1 MRIRILDRYVA
12 VNVIVGSL
20 AMLLI
25 MVSLEMVLDF
35 IDASGDVGH
44 AGQTFGYVVVEVL
57 LSAPYRAYQAF
68 PFATLVGSLFSMGG
82 MAARSE
88 LVVMRAAGVSVLGIS
103 RAVLGGGLILALA
116 AMALGEWAVPP
127 AQQYSKQLEAAVR
140 TDRISAFQGGGF
152 WARDGDRFV
161 HVGTA
166 RSARLLQQVDI
177 YAFDRSDPQR
187 LRQIIH
193 AAKARFGG
201 DGQWQLSDVTVSDFA
216 DSGRVTSDHRKSMP
230 WTSDLRPDVLDV
242 VVVDPRDLSISELS
256 TYIGYLQRNHLESD
270 QYRLAFWLKLATPL
284 AVLVMLLLPVPLAFG
299 SLRNVGAGQRIFVG
313 VIIGVAFFLLN
324 RALNYIGLIYG
335 FPPFLSAMLP
345 PLIFLAAGLF
355 FAARVR

>member
-1 MRIRILDRYVA
+1 MRIRILDRYIA
-12 VNVIVGSL
+12 VNVIAGSL

-35 IDASGDVGH
+35 IDASGDVGT
-44 AGQTFGYVVVEVL
+44 AGQTFGFVVVEVL
-57 LSAPYRAYQAF
+57 LSAPYRAYEAF

-82 MAARSE
+82 LAARSE

-140 TDRISAFQGGGF
+140 TDRISAFKGGGF
-152 WARDGDRFV
+152 WARDGARFV

-166 RSARLLQQVDI
+166 RSARLLEQVDI
-177 YAFDRSDPQR
+177 YSFDDQDPQR

-193 AAKARFGG
+193 AARARFDNG
-201 DGQWQLSDVTVSDFA
+201 DWKLSDVVVSDFA
-216 DSGRVTSDHRKSMP
+216 DDGRVSSDHQNKMV
-230 WTSDLRPDVLDV
+230 WKSDLRPDVLDV
-242 VVVDPRDLSISELS
+242 VVVDPRDLSLTALS

-313 VIIGVAFFLLN
+313 VIVGVVFFLLN
-324 RALNYIGLIYG
+324 RALNYMGLIYG

-345 PLIFLAAGLF
+345 PLLFLGAGLF